1 MRRESPNTTTRF
13 LTDIT
18 ERKRAGEAQRR
29 LAQFPEEN
37 PNAVL
42 RIDHDGT
49 LLYANAAARTFL
61 EAMSPAAGRSVPA
74 SVLALAAEARRRE
87 HEVEDELDDQRGRT
101 FWFAAAQPPGERYVN
116 LYGRN
121 ITLRRQ
127 AEQEVRRNREWLRV
141 TLSSIG
147 DGVIACDAQG
157 LITFINPAAA
167 TLAGWAQEDALG
179 QPIRQVFQIISEA
192 THQPAEDLVARV
204 LRERRSLALAN
215 HTALVAKD
223 GREIPIE
230 DSAAPILDDAGN
242 LAGAVIVFHDVT
254 QKRRAQEE
262 LRESESQFRDLAN
275 AIPQLCWMANADG
288 WIFWYNRRWY
298 EYTGATPEQM
308 EGWGWQSAH
317 DPEALPKV
325 LESWGASIAT
335 GKPFDMVFPLRGADG
350 VFRPFL
356 TRGMP
361 LYDRDGKVIR
371 WFGTNTD
378 ISEQRKIEEALRE
391 SEGRYRSL
399 FRNMAEGF
407 ALHEIITNPDGTP
420 CDYRFLDVNPGFERL
435 TGLAAAD
442 LIGRTVREALPGI
455 EPYWI
460 EKFGSVALT
469 GEPATFE
476 SYAGPLDRWYEVFA
490 YRPSPQR
497 FAVVFMDITDR
508 KSAED
513 RLRETQKLE
522 SIGLLAGGIAHDFNN
537 LLVGVIG
544 NASLAQDLAPPAA
557 RSPRCWA
564 GILKTGEQL
573 AHLTRQMLAYSGKG
587 RFFLEPL
594 NLSDLIRDMRALVQP
609 SIPKKIELRLELE
622 RGLPS
627 IEADRGQ
634 MQQVFMNLVLNAAE
648 AIGAERRPDHGE
660 DRTAGGELAGIRQP
674 SLGQYVYLEVR
685 DTGCGMDDA
694 TKAKIFDPFFSTK
707 FVGRGLGLAAVS
719 GIVRGHKGAMTVT
732 SSPGKGSCFTI
743 LLPVTEHARAVAP
756 LRGR

>member
-1 MRRESPNTTTRF
+1 MSMVAVLYRRSRTKAAAYDREQSLRTTLREKEFLANLLEHASQPFAVGYLDGRLGLLNHAFEQLTGYTAAELRAIDWHAALTPPEWREMEKQKLEELQRTGQAVRYEKECIRKDGSRVPIELLVHLARDAEGKPEYYYSF

-61 EAMSPAAGRSVPA
+61 EAMGPAAGRSVPA

-157 LITFINPAAA
+157 LITFINPVAA

-254 QKRRAQEE
+254 QKRRAQE
-262 LRESESQFRDLAN
+262 
-275 AIPQLCWMANADG
+275 
-288 WIFWYNRRWY
+288 
-298 EYTGATPEQM
+298 
-308 EGWGWQSAH
+308 
-317 DPEALPKV
+317 
-325 LESWGASIAT
+325 
-335 GKPFDMVFPLRGADG
+335 
-350 VFRPFL
+350 
-356 TRGMP
+356 
-361 LYDRDGKVIR
+361 
-371 WFGTNTD
+371 
-378 ISEQRKIEEALRE
+378 ALRE
-391 SEGRYRSL
+391 SEERYRSL

-407 ALHEIITNPDGTP
+407 ALHEIVIRPGRARCAITAFWT
-420 CDYRFLDVNPGFERL
+420 
-435 TGLAAAD
+435 
-442 LIGRTVREALPGI
+442 
-455 EPYWI
+455 
-460 EKFGSVALT
+460 
-469 GEPATFE
+469 
-476 SYAGPLDRWYEVFA
+476 
-490 YRPSPQR
+490 
-497 FAVVFMDITDR
+497 
-508 KSAED
+508 
-513 RLRETQKLE
+513 
-522 SIGLLAGGIAHDFNN
+522 
-537 LLVGVIG
+537 
-544 NASLAQDLAPPAA
+544 
-557 RSPRCWA
+557 
-564 GILKTGEQL
+564 
-573 AHLTRQMLAYSGKG
+573 
-587 RFFLEPL
+587 
-594 NLSDLIRDMRALVQP
+594 
-609 SIPKKIELRLELE
+609 
-622 RGLPS
+622 
-627 IEADRGQ
+627 
-634 MQQVFMNLVLNAAE
+634 
-648 AIGAERRPDHGE
+648 
-660 DRTAGGELAGIRQP
+660 
-674 SLGQYVYLEVR
+674 
-685 DTGCGMDDA
+685 
-694 TKAKIFDPFFSTK
+694 
-707 FVGRGLGLAAVS
+707 
-719 GIVRGHKGAMTVT
+719 
-732 SSPGKGSCFTI
+732 
-743 LLPVTEHARAVAP
+743 
-756 LRGR
+756 